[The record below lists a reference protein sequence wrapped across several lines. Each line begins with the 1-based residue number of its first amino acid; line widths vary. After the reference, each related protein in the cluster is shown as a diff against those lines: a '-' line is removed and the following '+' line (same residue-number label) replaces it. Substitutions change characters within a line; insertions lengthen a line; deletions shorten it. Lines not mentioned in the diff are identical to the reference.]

1 MHYDNKIKSFNSF
14 LIWQNDLREI
24 SMGSDSIAKEDK
36 NIHDLTDV
44 YEEPNSVNNQ
54 EVIVVDGRAYESNT
68 GNKSEIQ
75 SLVDVIEDTQTANN
89 LNKEIIKR
97 ATEIAERIAR
107 EIIPEIAERVIKEE
121 IEKLKKKSSNE

>member
-1 MHYDNKIKSFNSF
+1 MITESEYSIVYFF
-14 LIWQNDLREI
+14 IWQNDLREI
-24 SMGSDSIAKEDK
+24 SMGSDSIATENK

-44 YEEPNSVNNQ
+44 YEEPNSINNQ
-54 EVIVVDGRAYESNT
+54 EVIVIDGRGYETST
-68 GNKSEIQ
+68 GNKREIHA
-75 SLVDVIEDTQTANN
+75 LVDVIEDTQTANN

-121 IEKLKKKSSNE
+121 IEKLKKMSSNE